1 MLKPPEKDIPQ
12 RLSLKWKDTFLG
24 VVASIVTAL
33 LLLATNALLKGMEL
47 DIADAILVQSF
58 SQIVIFLILL
68 AAKKSPLWIWTV
80 DEDKCIHRIRSSL
93 IFGAALGTI
102 IRVND
107 MLAVKFM
114 PLGDAM
120 TIILSQSIPTAILA
134 SIFLHERLRL
144 IKISSVILVV
154 AGVIL
159 IIRPPFIFPNDMTKD
174 LESYFLGHNDT
185 QSTKSAGSKDHGNNY
200 YYVGAASAITVM
212 ITGAMFYINFKFLAS
227 NKSTSSGDLLLFYHG
242 IGCLIVGLVLPFGYE
257 GTQRIINRSDITVI
271 YSSWQW
277 LGLFGYAILLIALF
291 IIRFEALKLVGPVIY
306 GFVRSTEVI
315 LSYAAQIIIFGT
327 FPCVTVIIGSC
338 FILISCLAVLIE
350 DNIVTY
356 LPQRIQCIF

>member
-1 MLKPPEKDIPQ
+1 MLKPSERNIPQ
-12 RLSLKWKDTFLG
+12 PSPLKWKDKFLG
-24 VVASIVTAL
+24 VVASIITAL

-58 SQIVIFLILL
+58 SQIVIFFILL
-68 AAKKSPLWIWTV
+68 TAKRSSLWIWTV
-80 DEDKCIHRIRSSL
+80 DEDKSIYRIRSSL

-134 SIFLHERLRL
+134 SIFLNERLRL

-154 AGVIL
+154 GGLIL
-159 IIRPPFIFPNDMTKD
+159 IIRPPFIFHDDVKKGLASNV
-174 LESYFLGHNDT
+174 LGHNDT
-185 QSTKSAGSKDHGNNY
+185 QLTKSAGSEDHNNH

-212 ITGAMFYINFKFLAS
+212 ITGSMFYINFKYLAD

-257 GTQRIINRSDITVI
+257 GTQRILNRSDNTVM

-315 LSYAAQIIIFGT
+315 LSYSAQIIIFGT
-327 FPCVTVIIGSC
+327 FPSTTVMIGSC

-356 LPQRIQCIF
+356 LPERIQCIF